1 MKNLFFGTAGVP
13 LSALSRSTTDG
24 IAQVRKLGLGCM
36 ELEFVRG
43 VRMTPITARQVRDLA
58 KKHDVV
64 LTAHGPYYINLNS
77 KDRSITEASIKRI
90 LDTARIADLCGAYS
104 ITFHAAYY
112 VGVEKEK
119 VYEVVK
125 SHLKSIVKTLQNE
138 GIKLWVRPETTG
150 KGTQFGDIDELI
162 RLSQE
167 VEQVLPCVDFSHL
180 HARSNGKF
188 NTYPEFS
195 GILEKLEKG
204 LGRQALENMHAH
216 VSGIEYSA
224 KGERNHL
231 TLEES
236 DMNYKE
242 LIRALRNHNC
252 SGVIISESPN
262 LEKDA
267 MTMKREYE
275 KEMAN

>member
-1 MKNLFFGTAGVP
+1 M
-13 LSALSRSTTDG
+13 
-24 IAQVRKLGLGCM
+24 
-36 ELEFVRG
+36 
-43 VRMTPITARQVRDLA
+43 
-58 KKHDVV
+58 
-64 LTAHGPYYINLNS
+64 
-77 KDRSITEASIKRI
+77 
-90 LDTARIADLCGAYS
+90 
-104 ITFHAAYY
+104 
-112 VGVEKEK
+112 EKEK